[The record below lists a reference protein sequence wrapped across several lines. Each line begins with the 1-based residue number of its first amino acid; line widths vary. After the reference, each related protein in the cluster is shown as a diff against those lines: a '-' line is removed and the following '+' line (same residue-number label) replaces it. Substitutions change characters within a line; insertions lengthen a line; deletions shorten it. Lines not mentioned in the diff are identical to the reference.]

1 MTIRIANFCKPL
13 FVLAALVTAVDG
25 FAAQAENPRAAS
37 STVVKT
43 SSATATSR
51 GDSNRVVRVNSGASE
66 SSGRTSAANVTRSAT
81 NRTTSTVSRAA
92 AFQQSVRSATV
103 TGRSGTIR
111 QMAPVSSTASSSGRS
126 ATVSRAASSN
136 VVRGATH
143 NPTST
148 ARAASANSVV
158 GASRASNARA
168 TAVFTDIDAIG
179 GGYAQCREAYATCMD
194 QFCANANDQYRRCVC
209 SARYDEF
216 RNTENA
222 IDEALNLLAQFQDNN
237 LTAVNLSAEE
247 VTAMYTAT
255 EGENA
260 IKRDTSAAADMLAEI
275 NDLLSGKS
283 SASSSSTSSTS
294 LGLLTVDFTSDLGDI
309 WGDGGTSIFDTST
322 GVDLS
327 TLVGEDLYSEA
338 SKQCIDLI
346 ADSCENNAVLTM
358 ARSAYSIMIT
368 QDCNL
373 YEKSINA
380 QKESLEQTVRTAE
393 KYLREARL
401 EEYQSHN
408 SADVNECIANVR
420 TAIQAD
426 TACGPNYQRC
436 LDYTGAYINQST
448 GEPIYSPRLFELI
461 NVIQLP
467 GVNSNDAGDVLG
479 TNPEFNNFLDD
490 KRMFAE
496 TALDTCRDISDIVW
510 EEFKRQALI
519 EIAQAQDEKIE
530 EVKMS
535 CVSTMAECY
544 DTQTGALQD
553 FDNTTS
559 QYTGAISAY
568 AARSMCQDKVIACAS
583 LYGNTEG
590 CQFDGNGQLVANTG
604 NSSGSLSGAAAHDRC
619 GLTAL
624 LAFVDT
630 VDTVRVTEGCET
642 AIDNYLKDLCTPDSG
657 EMGYPWNCRNLEPG
671 STEEP
676 GEGTLYNLV
685 QTFAQNNC
693 ADPTNPNPTGDNAS
707 NLLPEVQTQITR
719 AISDVQDEL
728 DDMLMSQCEELDGY
742 WIDNDNSIDNVVDS
756 RVQGQGTLLD
766 GFYAAVYGG
775 DKDTSWGRCVE
786 NTTMLRC
793 LAYNDDLGDGE
804 EDVASYDSTRDECT
818 FTNAWYQKQCEE
830 LMGGYYENS
839 VCYVAN

>member
-1 MTIRIANFCKPL
+1 MKIRIADFCK
-13 FVLAALVTAVDG
+13 FSVA
-25 FAAQAENPRAAS
+25 FAAVMSVFGAVAEQAPNPRAAS
-37 STVVKT
+37 VNVVN
-43 SSATATSR
+43 SASTATSR
-51 GDSNRVVRVNSGASE
+51 GNSSRVVRVNSTQSDGDTSV
-66 SSGRTSAANVTRSAT
+66 SGRSSATVSRSAT
-81 NRTTSTVSRAA
+81 ATARPSATVSRAA
-92 AFQQSVRSATV
+92 AVSQANTRNNVV
-103 TGRSGTIR
+103 TGRSGVVR
-111 QMAPVSSTASSSGRS
+111 QTVPAGTNTGARS
-126 ATVSRAASSN
+126 ATTSRAASSN

-143 NPTST
+143 NPAST
-148 ARAASANSVV
+148 ARAAATNSVV

-194 QFCANANDQYRRCVC
+194 QFCANANDTYRRCIC
-209 SARYDEF
+209 SARYNEF
-216 RNTENA
+216 RDTENA

-260 IKRDTSAAADMLAEI
+260 IKRDTSAAASMLSEI

-283 SASSSSTSSTS
+283 SASSSSGSSSTS

-309 WGDGGTSIFDTST
+309 WGDSGNSLFDTST

-327 TLVGEDLYSEA
+327 TLTGEDLYSEA
-338 SKQCIDLI
+338 SKQCLEVI
-346 ADSCENNAVLTM
+346 ADSCENNATLTM

-373 YEKSINA
+373 YEKNINA

-420 TAIQAD
+420 SAIQAE
-426 TACGPNYQRC
+426 TACGPNYARC

-448 GEPIYSPRLFELI
+448 GEPIYSTRLFQLADLI
-461 NVIQLP
+461 VLP
-467 GVNSNDAGDVLG
+467 GVNTSNDASDVLG
-479 TNPEFNNFLDD
+479 ANPEYNAFLDD
-490 KRMFAE
+490 RRMFAE
-496 TALDTCRDISDIVW
+496 TALDTCRDISDVVW

-519 EIAQAQDEKIE
+519 EIAQAQDEKLE
-530 EVKMS
+530 EVRMS
-535 CVSTMAECY
+535 CVDTMAECY

-568 AARSMCQDKVIACAS
+568 AARSMCQDKVLACAT
-583 LYGNTEG
+583 LYGNTSG
-590 CQFDGNGQLVANTG
+590 CTF
-604 NSSGSLSGAAAHDRC
+604 NSSGELEVPERSLSGAAANEAC

-630 VDTVRVTEGCET
+630 VDTVRVAEGCET
-642 AIDNYLKDLCTPDSG
+642 AIENYLTDLCTPDNG
-657 EMGYPWNCRNLEPG
+657 EMPYPWNCRNLTPEDL
-671 STEEP
+671 TESIE
-676 GEGTLYNLV
+676 N
-685 QTFAQNNC
+685 FASQNC
-693 ADPTNPNPTGDNAS
+693 ADPTSGNSSEFIPS
-707 NLLPEVQTQITR
+707 VQEQITR
-719 AISDVQDEL
+719 AISDIQEEL
-728 DDMLMSQCEELDGY
+728 DYQLMDICEDLDGY
-742 WIDNDNSIDNVVDS
+742 WMDNDDTYTNVRDD
-756 RVQGQGTLLD
+756 RGTGGLLV
-766 GFYAAVYGG
+766 GFYTKVYGG
-775 DKDTSWGRCVE
+775 DENTSWGECLE

-793 LAYNDDLGDGE
+793 LDYNDGLTTA
-804 EDVASYDSTRDECT
+804 VASYDIARDECT
-818 FTNAWYQKQCEE
+818 FTDEWYRAQCEE

-839 VCYVAN
+839 VCYVAK